1 MLRTL
6 LSAAQT
12 ACSLISTKLTNPRCA
27 LCILLRRI
35 CDRTREPRAT
45 HSIVCCA
52 DGLLVNKHKAHESA
66 LRALHPATQIC
77 DRTREP
83 RATHSIVCCA
93 DGLLVNKHKAHES
106 ALRALHPATQD
117 IRSLITQEKQMPALL
132 ALVFLLRSL
141 HYIITRGYVLYKI
154 VFYLKWLTV

>member
-1 MLRTL
+1 M
-6 LSAAQT
+6 
-12 ACSLISTKLTNPRCA
+12 
-27 LCILLRRI
+27 
-35 CDRTREPRAT
+35 

-66 LRALHPATQIC
+66 LRAFILLCRYVTGLVNPVLRTLLSAAQTACSLLSTKLTNPRCALCILLRRIC
-77 DRTREP
+77 DRTRDP

-93 DGLLVNKHKAHES
+93 DGSLVNKHKAHES

>member
-1 MLRTL
+1 MTGLVNPVLRTL

-12 ACSLISTKLTNPRCA
+12 ACSLISTKLTNSRCA
-27 LCILLRRI
+27 LYILLCRI
-35 CDRTREPRAT
+35 CNRTREPRAA
-45 HSIVCCA
+45 HSVVCCA

-66 LRALHPATQIC
+66 LRALHPAM
-77 DRTREP
+77 
-83 RATHSIVCCA
+83 
-93 DGLLVNKHKAHES
+93 
-106 ALRALHPATQD
+106 QD
-117 IRSLITQEKQMPALL
+117 IRSLMTQEKQMPALL